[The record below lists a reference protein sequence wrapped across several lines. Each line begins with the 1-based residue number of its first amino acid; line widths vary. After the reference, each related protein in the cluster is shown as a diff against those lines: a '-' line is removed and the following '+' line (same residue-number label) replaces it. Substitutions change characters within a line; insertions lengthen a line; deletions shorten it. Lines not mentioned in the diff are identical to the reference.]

1 MIYICTVSSLSSTYK
16 YYTHILNVGTVI
28 VHCEICMGC
37 CKFELQILVSVKIIQ
52 YYFLFPLLCSLAYS
66 YRFRLLISKFMSPII
81 G

>member
-37 CKFELQILVSVKIIQ
+37 CKLLILVSVKVIQ
-52 YYFLFPLLCSLAYS
+52 YYFLFPLLWSLAY
-66 YRFRLLISKFMSPII
+66 FNTDFPII
-81 G
+81 DI